1 MVLLFLISTHS
12 GGAESARVEVSL
24 DALGVLRDFEVAGTL
39 DVADVADVADAA
51 GAPDAP
57 DAAKRRTERANAEQ
71 SGRPTHRRSI
81 VGVEPRRRVPP
92 PCPETRSRK

>member
-24 DALGVLRDFEVAGTL
+24 DALGGVFGDFEVAGTL
-39 DVADVADVADAA
+39 DVADVTDVEDAA

-71 SGRPTHRRSI
+71 SRRPTPY
-81 VGVEPRRRVPP
+81 VGRTSKTSRVE
-92 PCPETRSRK
+92 TGRK